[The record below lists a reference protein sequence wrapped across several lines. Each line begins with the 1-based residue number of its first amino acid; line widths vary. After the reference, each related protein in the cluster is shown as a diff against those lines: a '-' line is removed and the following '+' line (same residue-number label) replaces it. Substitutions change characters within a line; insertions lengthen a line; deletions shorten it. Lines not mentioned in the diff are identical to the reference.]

1 MRKGKNGESS
11 VDLEQTTVS
20 IYVVGL
26 STAKKNSLVC
36 HDFDFNHNTYV
47 WELTVKLCFL
57 IIIIFPFPMSG
68 SLVQGADASVPQR
81 QDPHGVPR
89 GL

>member
-1 MRKGKNGESS
+1 M
-11 VDLEQTTVS
+11 DLEQTTVS

-26 STAKKNSLVC
+26 STAKKYSLVS
-36 HDFDFNHNTYV
+36 HGFDFNHDTYV
-47 WELTVKLCFL
+47 WELTDKLCFL
-57 IIIIFPFPMSG
+57 IFIFLYPMSG